1 METYRPI
8 QTIPQGLLGF
18 LQLKNAGKNPSELNS
33 LLQSTMDLRDW
44 LWQTAP
50 TEAVAGT
57 AAAIGASGFTSYIT
71 IPQQEWWVVYEVTA
85 TINQTLATDWGWFAP
100 AYRMAT
106 TPGPQ
111 NHPWLLAPLTLV
123 DRGGTRD
130 VGPLVNLPMQIANG
144 MPRIFGPGFEIG
156 IWSSTFAG
164 GPDALTNALARIT
177 RLRA

>member
-8 QTIPQGLLGF
+8 QTIAQGLLGF
-18 LQLKNAGKNPSELNS
+18 LQLKNAGQNPSELSS
-33 LLQSTMDLRDW
+33 LLSPTMDLRDW

-50 TEAVAGT
+50 TEVVAGV

-71 IPQQEWWVVYEVTA
+71 IPQSEWWVVYEVQA

-106 TPGPQ
+106 TPGPM
-111 NHPWLLAPLTLV
+111 NAPFLLSPLVLV
-123 DRGGTRD
+123 DRGATRD
-130 VGPLVNLPMQIANG
+130 IGPLVNLPMTNANG
-144 MPRIFGPGFEIG
+144 MPRIFGPGFELG

-164 GPDALTNALARIT
+164 GPDALTNVTARIT
-177 RLRA
+177 RLRS